1 MLRITCDIDSKNKL
15 KVLFLVGKALYKVKK
30 IKEINIKKSY
40 SGNYHLIIWTEK
52 KYTYKQI
59 YDLRKKLGDD
69 KKRIHLD
76 QLRTIGKDTLFNK
89 KENIMDS
96 DVYKIFK
103 SLK

>member
-1 MLRITCDIDSKNKL
+1 MERITCDIDTKNRL

-30 IKEINIKKSY
+30 IKEINIKKSH
-40 SGNYHLIIWTEK
+40 SGNHHLIIWTEH

-69 KKRIHLD
+69 PKRINLD
-76 QLRTIGKDTLFNK
+76 KLRTIGQNTLFHK
-89 KENIMDS
+89 KEPLIES